1 MKNFFYALI
10 LIISLLIL
18 TNDNLKAGPDF
29 DPKITLNSNTDYA
42 KVIKERD
49 YNKAVRYHKQI
60 TNSLF
65 GIQLDFQLG
74 YGSTSANVDQTA
86 NTKTI
91 TTGSEG
97 GFTFGSLINI
107 NLLGLFDLTTGLD
120 FINKKYNYGIPFS
133 DPLQTGDS
141 IVNSVKN
148 NYLNIPLNVTY
159 SGMISEKV
167 GMSFSGG
174 PYFGI
179 LLNPDNAVN
188 GFKDFDFGLNGILT
202 GRYFLNQFVS
212 ILLGGNVQ
220 YGGLNNLLSANSVS
234 SLQTV
239 NWGAFTGLGIGF

>member
-1 MKNFFYALI
+1 MKILNYTLI
-10 LIISLLIL
+10 LVISFLLL
-18 TNDNLKAGPDF
+18 ANDNLKEGHDF
-29 DPKITLNSNTDYA
+29 DPKITLNDNTDYA
-42 KVIKERD
+42 KEIKERD
-49 YNKAVRYHKQI
+49 YNKAVRQHKQI

-65 GIQLDFQLG
+65 GIQLDFMLG
-74 YGSTSANVDQTA
+74 YASTSPNVDQ
-86 NTKTI
+86 NTNNKTI
-91 TTGSEG
+91 NTGAEG

-120 FINKKYNYGIPFS
+120 FINKKYNYGIPY
-133 DPLQTGDS
+133 TDS
-141 IVNSVKN
+141 VQSIDSVYNSVKN
-148 NYLNIPLNVTY
+148 TYLNIPMNITY
-159 SGMISEKV
+159 SGMISENI

-202 GRYFLNQFVS
+202 GRYYLNQFVS
-212 ILLGGNVQ
+212 VLLGGNVQ

-239 NWGAFTGLGIGF
+239 NWGAFTGLGVGF